1 MNRWLRE
8 NELAVLVLGWLAI
21 AAAWVGLALTAA
33 GPGMLYD
40 EAWLAQQGRAFVEP
54 LREGLMPPGTQKT
67 WLLGRPFPLFALPY
81 LGSLKSQLLIP
92 SLALFGNELATVRL
106 TTLAIALAA
115 LLATMLAARRIFDLR
130 VALLCA
136 ALIATDPTIFFHAQW
151 EWGPFTT
158 GWLCRAVGAALLLR
172 GYALERRGATLAGSF
187 ALGLGIYNR
196 ADFVLIGAATLLG
209 LALFHGAALRDVWN
223 RRRGELAA
231 ATALL
236 CMGALPM
243 LLNAGRVFGGM
254 GQLTNRGDFAERVNT
269 LLSTLDGSYPHRLM
283 SVGGRYETMASVD
296 GPITLLGVAAVVAL
310 VACGVEAARHDRTA
324 LSDGRGAIAVATAGI
339 AVAMLA
345 LPGATRAHHML
356 NLAPFVHLLVAAQ
369 LVREADR
376 RSVRRGAAAI
386 AAIAGIAVLASG
398 AASIASTR
406 SLIERTGGRGWWR
419 DAIAGLA
426 SDLDA
431 DDIVVSLDWGFHLQL
446 LFSTT
451 QPRVIEPFWRIATD
465 LEMVG
470 AWSHLGSPS
479 TLYLIHDRPYDRFGY
494 GPRFLQAM
502 DALGEDARTRVHRDR
517 EGEPAFYSV
526 RIARPHRLL
535 LDRRGFRV
543 EF

>member
-1 MNRWLRE
+1 MDRWVRE
-8 NELAVLVLGWLAI
+8 NELAVLVLGWLVI
-21 AAAWVGLALTAA
+21 AVAWVGLAVAA
-33 GPGMLYD
+33 NGPGMLYD

-106 TTLAIALAA
+106 TTLGTALAA

-130 VALLCA
+130 VALLCG
-136 ALIATDPTIFFHAQW
+136 ALVATDPTIFFHAQW

-158 GWLCRAVGAALLLR
+158 GWLCRALGAVLLLR

-187 ALGLGIYNR
+187 ALGLGVYNR

-209 LALFHGAALRDVWN
+209 LALFHRAALRDVWN

-236 CMGALPM
+236 CVGALPM

-254 GQLTNRGDFAERVNT
+254 GQLTTRGDFAERMNT

-283 SVGGRYETMASVD
+283 SVGGRYEALATVD
-296 GPITLLGVAAVVAL
+296 APVALLGIAAVAAL
-310 VACGVEAARHDRTA
+310 VACGVETARRGRAA
-324 LSDGRGAIAVATAGI
+324 LSDGRGAVAVATAGI
-339 AVAMLA
+339 AAAMLA

-376 RSVRRGAAAI
+376 GGARRGI
-386 AAIAGIAVLASG
+386 AAVAGIAVLASG

-406 SLIERTGGRGWWR
+406 SLIERTGGRGWWSA
-419 DAIAGLA
+419 AIVELA

-431 DDIVVSLDWGFHLQL
+431 DDVVVSLDWGFHLQL
-446 LFSTT
+446 MFSTT
-451 QPRVIEPFWRIATD
+451 HPRVIEPFWRIGLD
-465 LEMVG
+465 LEMLG
-470 AWSHLGSPS
+470 QWSHLGSPS
-479 TLYLIHDRPYDRFGY
+479 TLYLVHDRPYDRFGY

-502 DALGEDARTRVHRDR
+502 AALGDDALTRIHRDR

-526 RIARPHRLL
+526 RIARPHRLH
-535 LDRRGFRV
+535 LDRRGFSV